1 MQITRQKVR
10 NKEKE
15 KKTMIDEV
23 VLFVMLLGLA
33 TGSLMLILAYINYRE
48 AKDYEK
54 QIKEYKKK
62 MGRD

>member
-1 MQITRQKVR
+1 
-10 NKEKE
+10 
-15 KKTMIDEV
+15 MIDEV